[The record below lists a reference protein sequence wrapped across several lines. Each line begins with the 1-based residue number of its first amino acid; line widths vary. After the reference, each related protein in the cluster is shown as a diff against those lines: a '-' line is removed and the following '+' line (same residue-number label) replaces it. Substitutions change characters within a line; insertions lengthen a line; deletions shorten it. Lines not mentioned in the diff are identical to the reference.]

1 MKKKLFTIIAALFAG
16 GVVISAIGLMPQAVE
31 AGVKFN

>member
-1 MKKKLFTIIAALFAG
+1 MKKIFAIIAALFAG
-16 GVVISAIGLMPQAVE
+16 GAAISAMGLIPQAVE

>member
-1 MKKKLFTIIAALFAG
+1 MKKIFAIITALFAG
-16 GVVISAIGLMPQAVE
+16 GVAVSAMGLIPQAVE